1 MNKIGS
7 LRSIKVY
14 RNSKEIAN
22 LDVYDYL
29 LNGKYTTNVRLEE
42 NDMILVGP
50 YDLLAVVRG

>member
-29 LNGKYTTNVRLEE
+29 LNGKYTTNVRFGRER
-42 NDMILVGP
+42 
-50 YDLLAVVRG
+50 YDYGRPVRPVSGGSR